1 MQKESIRR
9 ACDFNTKTNGP
20 KSSDSLGESHLLRPK
35 TLTFSEDITSSLYTK
50 QCSNKKVPFQPV
62 AMSFF
67 AQAVRPGFSFRLF
80 FFFFPRSV
88 TISYLESS
96 FLTAH
101 GLTKRTTLERSVRE
115 AVLIG
120 CSKTM
125 QMTGSKSEI
134 QYGGQ
139 NATKNCLQ
147 AWTVNV
153 CKCCNNFVFESKHP
167 VDLYWPKVTK
177 ESILL
182 LL

>member
-1 MQKESIRR
+1 MASTVYETEICVAGLTTATGNVTFHSRLHC
-9 ACDFNTKTNGP
+9 ACTKRCDLKWSP
-20 KSSDSLGESHLLRPK
+20 
-35 TLTFSEDITSSLYTK
+35 
-50 QCSNKKVPFQPV
+50 
-62 AMSFF
+62 
-67 AQAVRPGFSFRLF
+67 
-80 FFFFPRSV
+80 
-88 TISYLESS
+88 ISYLESS

-101 GLTKRTTLERSVRE
+101 GLTKRTTLERSVRG

-134 QYGGQ
+134 QYGGP
-139 NATKNCLQ
+139 NSTKNCLQ

-153 CKCCNNFVFESKHP
+153 CKCCNNIAFESKHP

>member
-1 MQKESIRR
+1 MFGR
-9 ACDFNTKTNGP
+9 N
-20 KSSDSLGESHLLRPK
+20 LGEVLLGGIMGSWGDNREVVDRE
-35 TLTFSEDITSSLYTK
+35 S
-50 QCSNKKVPFQPV
+50 V
-62 AMSFF
+62 SFILSKI
-67 AQAVRPGFSFRLF
+67 VVHCLE
-80 FFFFPRSV
+80 

-101 GLTKRTTLERSVRE
+101 GLTKRTTLQRSVRG

-134 QYGGQ
+134 QYGGP
-139 NATKNCLQ
+139 NSTKNCLQ

-153 CKCCNNFVFESKHP
+153 CKCCHNIAFESKHP